1 MARNALTAPPAAPP
15 VVTASGNDILD
26 GDARYGAFHRFIEPD
41 ELRFSGIQIADL
53 RLTQLVCRTTKLLRR
68 RRTVSIPQRFESDRT
83 PSRVEDRLAK
93 DPPTS
98 KGSLLSDLR
107 FAIHVCHSPQC
118 GRRSRRVG
126 DTAASPG
133 DSQVFKRY
141 SQVKLQMKREALEK
155 INRQANEM
163 PLDSGTPMVQ

>member
-1 MARNALTAPPAAPP
+1 MLGHSNRRSPLNTAGLPDDNAPPPIELLPDTSTKACHVE
-15 VVTASGNDILD
+15 VVTCERCVQRSIVN
-26 GDARYGAFHRFIEPD
+26 
-41 ELRFSGIQIADL
+41 
-53 RLTQLVCRTTKLLRR
+53 CR

-98 KGSLLSDLR
+98 KGSLVSDLR

-133 DSQVFKRY
+133 GLSG
-141 SQVKLQMKREALEK
+141 LQTLFANETANEERALEK
-155 INRQANEM
+155 IDRQANEM
-163 PLDSGTPMVQ
+163 PLD